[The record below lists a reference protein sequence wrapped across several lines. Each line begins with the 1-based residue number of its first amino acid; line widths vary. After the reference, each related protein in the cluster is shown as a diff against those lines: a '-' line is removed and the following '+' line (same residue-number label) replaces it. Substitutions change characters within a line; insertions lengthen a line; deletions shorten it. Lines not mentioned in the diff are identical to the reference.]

1 MRPARA
7 RRSTAEDDL
16 ADHRAG
22 LRQPYGFGD
31 LGERD
36 ARGDLGA
43 QFTGGEE
50 GEERA
55 RRKPRRPAV
64 TRRPV

>member
-36 ARGDLGA
+36 VRGDLGA

-55 RRKPRRPAV
+55 RRKPPAV
-64 TRRPV
+64 SGY